1 MGALQT
7 GGRSWEAAL
16 TLGPTPSSSASEP
29 PEATD
34 EPRASACVECSH
46 GFSWCRRSAEGSGL
60 ALVLTILGFF
70 FVAGLQYFYIGKYI
84 KGILFLL
91 TIGFFYVGTIIS
103 SSRSPPR
110 HGR

>member
-1 MGALQT
+1 MASRGVD
-7 GGRSWEAAL
+7 
-16 TLGPTPSSSASEP
+16 GPQKDP
-29 PEATD
+29 
-34 EPRASACVECSH
+34 
-46 GFSWCRRSAEGSGL
+46 GL

-103 SSRSPPR
+103 LFTITSATRQVNR
-110 HGR
+110 DRALGLR